1 MPNIGFPELILI
13 FLILIFLF
21 GASRIGDLGSALGK
35 GIKGFKKSM
44 KDEDIDVTPE
54 KENSKPI
61 EGGEFQSG
69 YSSSEKKEKV

>member
-1 MPNIGFPELILI
+1 MPNIGLPELIII

-44 KDEDIDVTPE
+44 KDDEIDVTPE
-54 KENSKPI
+54 KESSKPI
-61 EGGEFQSG
+61 EGNEFKSS